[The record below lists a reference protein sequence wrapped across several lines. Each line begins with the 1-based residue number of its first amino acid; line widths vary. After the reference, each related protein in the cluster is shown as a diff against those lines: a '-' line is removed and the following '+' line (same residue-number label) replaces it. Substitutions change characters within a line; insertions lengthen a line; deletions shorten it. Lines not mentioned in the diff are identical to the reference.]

1 MSLIYTTGWKL
12 TGTKSFRLSSTKLLG
27 EFGGNMQNSDASL
40 LRCMRPTR
48 PGYVFVS
55 ADQAGAEAL
64 IVANEAPKGRFIE
77 LFDVG
82 IKPHTY
88 LALHIFLEK
97 FRGEHPVERYW
108 CVAPAVL
115 ASLPEWKT
123 LNSFI
128 ADDPANE
135 KEYKLG
141 KTVIHA
147 SNYDMRWKTFQ
158 TNVLV
163 QSQGTIILTPAEAK
177 RFLDV
182 HAQVFPEIKAWQAEI
197 RARLEATRLLR
208 NLFGHPRVFNGRMND
223 ELYRDGYSWIPQST
237 VGEITNNACWKT
249 QDYIEANHLPW
260 DFVNNKHDSLTLCV
274 PEEEK
279 LPAAKWLKSSLEVP
293 LRSTTG
299 KHYNMKA
306 EVSIGTNMDKW
317 SKSNPEGL
325 AKVKL

>member
-1 MSLIYTTGWKL
+1 MIYTTGWKL
-12 TGTKSFRLSSTKLLG
+12 TGTKSFRLASSKLLG
-27 EFGGNMQNSDASL
+27 EFGGNMQNNDSTL

-48 PGYVFVS
+48 PGYKFIS

-64 IVANEAPKGRFIE
+64 IVANEAPRGRFIE
-77 LFDVG
+77 LFEVG

-97 FRGEHPVERYW
+97 FRGSYPVERYW
-108 CVAPAVL
+108 CVSPRIL
-115 ASLPEWKT
+115 SELPEWPT

-147 SNYDMRWKTFQ
+147 SNYDMKWKTFQ

-163 QSQGTIILTPAEAK
+163 MSQGSIILTPAEAK
-177 RFLDV
+177 RFLEV
-182 HAQVFPEIKAWQAEI
+182 HATVFPEIKAWQGDI
-197 RARLEATRLLR
+197 RARLEATRTLR
-208 NLFGHPRVFNGRMND
+208 NLFGHPRVFNGRMNED
-223 ELYRDGYSWIPQST
+223 TYRDGYSWIPQST
-237 VGEITNNACWKT
+237 VGEITNNACVAT
-249 QDYIEANHLPW
+249 QDHIETNRLAW
-260 DFVNNKHDSLTLCV
+260 DFVNNKHDSITVCAHES
-274 PEEEK
+274 EE
-279 LPAAKWLKSSLEVP
+279 LDAARWLKSSLEVD

-299 KHYNMKA
+299 VRYKMKA

-317 SKSNPEGL
+317 SKDNLNGL
-325 AKVKL
+325 KKIKL